1 MVIVRLKIAK
11 EREVIFLWSFLTK
24 KKLNIKVKWMCTAWR
39 EREREKK
46 TVFLNSGLKIHVK
59 CLFFIS
65 IQFYIVFNS
74 TMAQC
79 IYVFNFPLNLN
90 NKI

>member
-39 EREREKK
+39 ERERKK
-46 TVFLNSGLKIHVK
+46 QSGLKIHVK